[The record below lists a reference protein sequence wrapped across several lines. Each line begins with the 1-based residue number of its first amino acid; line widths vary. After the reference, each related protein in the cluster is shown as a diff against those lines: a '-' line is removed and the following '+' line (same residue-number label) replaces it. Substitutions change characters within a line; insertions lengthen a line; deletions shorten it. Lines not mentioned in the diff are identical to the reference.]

1 MTCTATGIAQAGQY
15 ANAATV
21 IGSPPAGVDPPL
33 PVTDP
38 SHYFGAN
45 ASVRVE
51 KSTNGEDADS
61 APGPVIDV
69 GVPVTWTYVV
79 TNTGNEPL
87 TDVTVVDNHL
97 PSLDI
102 SCQADDNDHVIA
114 SLGVGEVVTCT
125 AIGSA
130 ESGQYANVVTV
141 TGTPPAGVNPPLP
154 TTDPSHY
161 FGVHASVEIEKSTND
176 ADADLPP
183 GPTIGVGDPVI
194 WHYVVTNTGNEAL
207 TDVTVTDDRVPASDI
222 SCLEDDLDNV
232 IDILNVGQVVTCTAT
247 SVASM
252 GPYAN
257 MATVVGTPVVIVNP
271 PVTTTDPS
279 HYNGALA
286 GLRIEKL
293 TNCIDADVAP
303 GPRIEVGE
311 PVTWTY
317 VVTNTGTVD
326 LIVVEVTD
334 DEVPAGSISCPVDNL
349 DNVIDTLAV
358 GQTVTCAAS
367 GTATAGQY
375 SNTATV
381 TGTPPVGVDPPLPVT
396 DPSHYFGGQSI
407 IGIPTLSGWMLLL
420 MAILLAFSSW
430 FQMYR
435 KRRGRATNRN

>member
-1 MTCTATGIAQAGQY
+1 
-15 ANAATV
+15 
-21 IGSPPAGVDPPL
+21 
-33 PVTDP
+33 
-38 SHYFGAN
+38 
-45 ASVRVE
+45 
-51 KSTNGEDADS
+51 
-61 APGPVIDV
+61 
-69 GVPVTWTYVV
+69 
-79 TNTGNEPL
+79 
-87 TDVTVVDNHL
+87 
-97 PSLDI
+97 
-102 SCQADDNDHVIA
+102 
-114 SLGVGEVVTCT
+114 
-125 AIGSA
+125 
-130 ESGQYANVVTV
+130 
-141 TGTPPAGVNPPLP
+141 
-154 TTDPSHY
+154 
-161 FGVHASVEIEKSTND
+161 VEIEKSTND

-222 SCLEDDLDNV
+222 SCIEDDLDNV

-257 MATVVGTPVVIVNP
+257 IATVVGTPVVIVNP

-293 TNCIDADVAP
+293 TNGMDADMAP

-334 DEVPAGSISCPVDNL
+334 DEVPAGNISCPVDNL
-349 DNVIDTLAV
+349 DNVIDSLPI
-358 GQTVTCAAS
+358 GQTVTCTAS

-407 IGIPTLSGWMLLL
+407 IDIPTLSGRMLLF
-420 MAILLAFSSW
+420 MSILLAFSSW

-435 KRRGRATNRN
+435 KRRRRATNQN